1 MNSLKLDYLK
11 QEPSDTNAIFN
22 ECSVLILEVNCTN
35 KDTPSSSQTS
45 YSMVASKLITTA
57 LKIKLDPSQWVE
69 KIGSSQEAL
78 AVRRLVLYSIA
89 LLQQP

>member
-35 KDTPSSSQTS
+35 KDTPRSG
-45 YSMVASKLITTA
+45 KLTYHA
-57 LKIKLDPSQWVE
+57 LPSF
-69 KIGSSQEAL
+69 IF
-78 AVRRLVLYSIA
+78 
-89 LLQQP
+89 